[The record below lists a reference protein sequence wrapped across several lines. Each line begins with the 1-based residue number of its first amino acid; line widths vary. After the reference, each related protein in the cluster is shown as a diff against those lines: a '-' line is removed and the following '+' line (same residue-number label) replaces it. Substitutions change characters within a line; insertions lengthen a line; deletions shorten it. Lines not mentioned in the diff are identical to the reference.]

1 MCIGPKGYRP
11 LAIGPSAKGVG
22 GIGYRPMDTPLL
34 GGFLKINIAQLK
46 IVVYIWTHEQRTN
59 DNRGATETRKTE
71 DPEWEP

>member
-1 MCIGPKGYRP
+1 
-11 LAIGPSAKGVG
+11 
-22 GIGYRPMDTPLL
+22 MDTPLL

-71 DPEWEP
+71 DPEWEPEDTAGG